1 MYIIMWHPIGFLN
14 RYINIHRYTGCL
26 DQIVRF
32 FEIKKVCT
40 LNDFKI
46 FSFMNYMSLLWFIK
60 KMPLAAITASRQLL
74 NLEQVFFPCAGVN
87 RLNCSKKKINSII
100 IFLSEFLMPV
110 STVTLRLMTEN
121 SIKLLFI
128 FWTVQIGTSNVLIG
142 HWFISIN
149 QKTCSSALFIILP
162 PLKINFSLTMFF
174 RWLKSILEC

>member
-26 DQIVRF
+26 DQIVWF

-60 KMPLAAITASRQLL
+60 KMLLAAITASRQLL

-87 RLNCSKKKINSII
+87 RLNWSKKKINEII
-100 IFLSEFLMPV
+100 IFFVWV
-110 STVTLRLMTEN
+110 SYACFYSHFKN
-121 SIKLLFI
+121 DFS
-128 FWTVQIGTSNVLIG
+128 
-142 HWFISIN
+142 
-149 QKTCSSALFIILP
+149 
-162 PLKINFSLTMFF
+162 SLTYIVWENPF
-174 RWLKSILEC
+174 LVELLCHI